1 MKFSLEQRV
10 DVFALN
16 WKSTDVGGGEM
27 MERLIVHLESCEVIR
42 QQYLSV

>member
-16 WKSTDVGGGEM
+16 WKSTDVGGGM